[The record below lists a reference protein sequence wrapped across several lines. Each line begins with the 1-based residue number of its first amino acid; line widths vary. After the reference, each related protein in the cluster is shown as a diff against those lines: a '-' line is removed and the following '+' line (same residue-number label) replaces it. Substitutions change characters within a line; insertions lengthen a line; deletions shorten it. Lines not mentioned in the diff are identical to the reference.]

1 MNQDKIKGREKLSYA
16 LINFGNIPIMTLL
29 NSYLLIFYTNVCGLD
44 PAACA
49 TLFLI
54 ARIMDGVNDPF
65 VGFIIDHLPN
75 TRMGHFRPSLIVG
88 TILVSINFLALW
100 FGPMMAPSGKLAIAY
115 VSYLLIGFLFP
126 VMDISLNSL
135 LPVMSADTDERNA
148 LSSIKGLIYA
158 LGAIVIGVA
167 GPLILGDTSNKKG
180 YVTLILISTA
190 IVFFFSIIG
199 TLGVKERVLPPKGG
213 ASYGIK
219 DLFRF
224 FSQKPVYGTFIAIL
238 LATIGSNITNAVN
251 AYFCTYILGSL
262 AVMSITSLVMCI
274 TLFPT
279 TAMVGKIAG
288 KYGKK
293 KVYLAG
299 LAIVALSGAIRIVSI
314 RSIAVLMISTLIC
327 GIGMA
332 FISTLNYSIQ
342 ADNTDYIE
350 LHMDRQAQGAIS
362 SLSSFVSK
370 CAAGIGGAIPGYLLA
385 MAGFDNTLA
394 EQNVG
399 VNNVIIA
406 CVVVIP
412 PAIYLLAAI
421 FFGKVYPITPEKLK
435 EQQELLAEKRAKEA

>member
-1 MNQDKIKGREKLSYA
+1 MNQDKIKGKEKLSYA

-75 TRMGHFRPSLIVG
+75 TRMGHFRPPLIVG
-88 TILVSINFLALW
+88 TILVSINFLVLW
-100 FGPMMAPSGKLAIAY
+100 FGPMMAPGGKLAIAY

-167 GPLILGDTSNKKG
+167 GPLILGDTSNRKG

-213 ASYGIK
+213 ASYG
-219 DLFRF
+219 
-224 FSQKPVYGTFIAIL
+224 V
-238 LATIGSNITNAVN
+238 
-251 AYFCTYILGSL
+251 
-262 AVMSITSLVMCI
+262 
-274 TLFPT
+274 
-279 TAMVGKIAG
+279 
-288 KYGKK
+288 
-293 KVYLAG
+293 
-299 LAIVALSGAIRIVSI
+299 
-314 RSIAVLMISTLIC
+314 
-327 GIGMA
+327 
-332 FISTLNYSIQ
+332 
-342 ADNTDYIE
+342 
-350 LHMDRQAQGAIS
+350 
-362 SLSSFVSK
+362 
-370 CAAGIGGAIPGYLLA
+370 
-385 MAGFDNTLA
+385 
-394 EQNVG
+394 
-399 VNNVIIA
+399 
-406 CVVVIP
+406 
-412 PAIYLLAAI
+412 
-421 FFGKVYPITPEKLK
+421 
-435 EQQELLAEKRAKEA
+435 

>member
-1 MNQDKIKGREKLSYA
+1 MNQDKIKGKEKLSYA

-29 NSYLLIFYTNVCGLD
+29 NSYLLIFYTNICGLD

-54 ARIMDGVNDPF
+54 ARIMDGVNDPI
-65 VGFIIDHLPN
+65 VGFVIDHLPN
-75 TRMGHFRPSLIVG
+75 TKMGHFRPPLIAG
-88 TILVSINFLALW
+88 TILVSLNFLTLW
-100 FGPMMAPSGKLAIAY
+100 FGPMMASGGKLAIAY

-135 LPVMSADTDERNA
+135 LPVMSADTDERNS
-148 LSSIKGLIYA
+148 LSAIKGVIYA

-167 GPLILGDTSNKKG
+167 GPLILGDTSNRDG
-180 YVTLILISTA
+180 YITLILVSTA
-190 IVFFFSIIG
+190 MVFFCSIIG
-199 TLGVKERVLPPKGG
+199 TLGVKERVFPPKGG
-213 ASYGIK
+213 VSYGIK

-224 FSQKPVYGTFIAIL
+224 FAQRPVYGTFIAIL
-238 LATIGSNITNAVN
+238 LATIASNITNAVN
-251 AYFCTYILGSL
+251 AYFCTYILGNL
-262 AVMSITSLVMCI
+262 TVMSITSLVMCI

-279 TAMVGKIAG
+279 TAMVGKFAG

-293 KVYLAG
+293 RLYMAG
-299 LAIVALSGAIRIVSI
+299 LFIAALSGAIRIVGV

-327 GIGMA
+327 GVGMA

-362 SLSSFVSK
+362 SLSSFISK

-385 MAGFDNTLA
+385 MAGFDNSLA
-394 EQNVG
+394 QQSTS

-412 PAIYLLAAI
+412 PVINLLAAV
-421 FFGKVYPITPEKLK
+421 FFGKIYPITPEKLK
-435 EQQELLAEKRAKEA
+435 EQQEQLAEKRAHR

>member
-1 MNQDKIKGREKLSYA
+1 
-16 LINFGNIPIMTLL
+16 
-29 NSYLLIFYTNVCGLD
+29 
-44 PAACA
+44 
-49 TLFLI
+49 
-54 ARIMDGVNDPF
+54 
-65 VGFIIDHLPN
+65 
-75 TRMGHFRPSLIVG
+75 
-88 TILVSINFLALW
+88 
-100 FGPMMAPSGKLAIAY
+100 
-115 VSYLLIGFLFP
+115 
-126 VMDISLNSL
+126 
-135 LPVMSADTDERNA
+135 
-148 LSSIKGLIYA
+148 
-158 LGAIVIGVA
+158 
-167 GPLILGDTSNKKG
+167 
-180 YVTLILISTA
+180 
-190 IVFFFSIIG
+190 
-199 TLGVKERVLPPKGG
+199 
-213 ASYGIK
+213 
-219 DLFRF
+219 
-224 FSQKPVYGTFIAIL
+224 
-238 LATIGSNITNAVN
+238 
-251 AYFCTYILGSL
+251 
-262 AVMSITSLVMCI
+262 
-274 TLFPT
+274 
-279 TAMVGKIAG
+279 MVGKIAG

-299 LAIVALSGAIRIVSI
+299 LVIVALSGAIRIVSI

-394 EQNVG
+394 EQSAG

-406 CVVVIP
+406 CVVAIP